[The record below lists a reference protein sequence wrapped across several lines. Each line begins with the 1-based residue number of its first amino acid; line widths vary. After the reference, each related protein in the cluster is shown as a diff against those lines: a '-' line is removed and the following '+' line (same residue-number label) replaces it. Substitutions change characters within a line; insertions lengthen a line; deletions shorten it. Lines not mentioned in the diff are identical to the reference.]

1 VSDIN
6 KLIDAIEAARLT
18 GDGID
23 PFAALTLVAEIK
35 RLRTERD
42 SYRAS
47 LTEISTSDGDFYA
60 CSDARDETRRFNSMA
75 AAALKVVTRV

>member
-42 SYRAS
+42 CYMSFVS
-47 LTEISTSDGDFYA
+47 
-60 CSDARDETRRFNSMA
+60 
-75 AAALKVVTRV
+75 